1 MKINT
6 LKRVISLTIGLATLS
21 TSLHL
26 YANNVTVISVE
37 QQNYVDKLIVDL
49 SNFMERPHQVLNSML
64 TDPKDMRPINAYAKE
79 LETILLDF
87 KNQVINPLNLEHSQ
101 AHAQSSTSPY
111 TQSLSIAQNILHEIT
126 THLQKLINILKNP
139 TYTKNLVKLLT
150 ELSNYKVAVSNKYT
164 TIMNQ
169 LGALSNN
176 LAVLQL
182 TAALEKINSIR
193 TSLEQAKEED
203 ERLSRT
209 PDAATKSN
217 LVAVLTPKIALGTR
231 R

>member
-1 MKINT
+1 
-6 LKRVISLTIGLATLS
+6 
-21 TSLHL
+21 
-26 YANNVTVISVE
+26 
-37 QQNYVDKLIVDL
+37 
-49 SNFMERPHQVLNSML
+49 
-64 TDPKDMRPINAYAKE
+64 
-79 LETILLDF
+79 
-87 KNQVINPLNLEHSQ
+87 
-101 AHAQSSTSPY
+101 
-111 TQSLSIAQNILHEIT
+111 
-126 THLQKLINILKNP
+126 
-139 TYTKNLVKLLT
+139 
-150 ELSNYKVAVSNKYT
+150 
-164 TIMNQ
+164 MNQ